1 MRVAIV
7 HEWLVTYA
15 GSEKVVEQLLNIYPD
30 ADLFC
35 VIDFLEEKDR
45 HMLKGKKPITTFIQQ
60 LPFAKKMY
68 KTYLPFMPLA
78 VEQFDLSGY
87 DVIISSSHAV
97 AKGIITGPD
106 QIHISYVH
114 TPIRYAWDLQ
124 HQYLSELGKL
134 KQLVSKLLLHQIRMW
149 DVRTANGVDVF
160 LANSSYIA
168 RRIHKIYRRQAQV
181 VYPPVEVKAFG
192 NHSNQDRKEY
202 YFTASRLVPYK
213 RIDLVVEAFAKMP
226 DKELIVI
233 GDGPEMKTLKQLATP
248 NVKLL
253 GYQPNAV
260 LLKHMQ
266 QAKAFIFAGEEDFG
280 ISMVEA
286 QAAGT
291 PVIAYGKGGAQDIVK
306 GLGEN
311 NPTGLF
317 FEKQDADSVI
327 DAVRQ
332 FELLSW
338 MITDANC
345 RQNAQQFSVE
355 AFLYHISSIVSGS
368 FNERFK
374 PMKVQA

>member
-1 MRVAIV
+1 M
-7 HEWLVTYA
+7 
-15 GSEKVVEQLLNIYPD
+15 
-30 ADLFC
+30 
-35 VIDFLEEKDR
+35 
-45 HMLKGKKPITTFIQQ
+45 
-60 LPFAKKMY
+60 
-68 KTYLPFMPLA
+68 
-78 VEQFDLSGY
+78 
-87 DVIISSSHAV
+87 
-97 AKGIITGPD
+97 
-106 QIHISYVH
+106 
-114 TPIRYAWDLQ
+114 
-124 HQYLSELGKL
+124 
-134 KQLVSKLLLHQIRMW
+134 
-149 DVRTANGVDVF
+149 
-160 LANSSYIA
+160 
-168 RRIHKIYRRQAQV
+168 
-181 VYPPVEVKAFG
+181 YPPVEVKAFG

>member
-1 MRVAIV
+1 
-7 HEWLVTYA
+7 
-15 GSEKVVEQLLNIYPD
+15 
-30 ADLFC
+30 
-35 VIDFLEEKDR
+35 
-45 HMLKGKKPITTFIQQ
+45 
-60 LPFAKKMY
+60 MY

-192 NHSNQDRKEY
+192 NHSNHDRKEY

-317 FEKQDADSVI
+317 FEKQDAESVI

-368 FNERFK
+368 FNERFN